1 LHSLTAQLAAM
12 EAVAHSLLRQ
22 LTGKDRVGTLEQVL
36 AHLNAAVHRA
46 RRENRIS
53 KTTAARLI
61 SFSASA
67 RHKIKM
73 SDHELKL
80 VLHCLSAKYHSRVE
94 PPPKIDRKNFPPMAP
109 KMPAIQ
115 LPPTSCDAPAPS
127 VASLSDA
134 QEAPPPPNPPPTP
147 AIQMMQPP
155 QPMMPVHAATVNCWY
170 QHRSGTMYFGMPP
183 AGGVVRQGTIVNG
196 ELVEM

>member
-1 LHSLTAQLAAM
+1 M
-12 EAVAHSLLRQ
+12 EAAAHSLLRQ

-36 AHLNAAVHRA
+36 AYLNTAVHRA

-73 SDHELKL
+73 SDHDLKV
-80 VLHCLSAKYHSRVE
+80 VLQCLSTKDHSRAE
-94 PPPKIDRKNFPPMAP
+94 PPPKFDRKNFPPMAP

-115 LPPTSCDAPAPS
+115 LPPTSCEVPAPS
-127 VASLSDA
+127 VTSLSDA
-134 QEAPPPPNPPPTP
+134 QEAPPPPNPPPMP
-147 AIQMMQPP
+147 AIQMMQP
-155 QPMMPVHAATVNCWY
+155 QPMMPTNAEVSCWY

-183 AGGVVRQGTIVNG
+183 AGGVVRQGTIVDG